1 MKAVL
6 VNNFGEP
13 EVMKLQEVKEPIPGE
28 GEVLIDVRAAGVNP
42 VDTYI
47 RSGLY
52 PVKPDLPYTPGM
64 TSSSF
69 T

>member
-1 MKAVL
+1 MKAIQ

-64 TSSSF
+64 
-69 T
+69 